1 MKVRRALV
9 SVHDKT
15 GVAEFARGL
24 AALGIEIVST
34 GGTARLLREAGL
46 AVRDVAEITGFPE
59 MMDGRVKTLH
69 PRIHGGIL
77 ARRDAPS
84 HLAALDEHE
93 IPPID
98 LVVVA
103 LYPFEA
109 TVARPGVTL
118 PEAIEQ
124 IDVGGPTMIRAA
136 AKNHASVGVITDP
149 AQYAGVLAELRVSGG
164 LLGDATR
171 AGLAREAFR
180 RTAEYDAAIASFLGG
195 GTSLGGGLR
204 PPSDVREPRGSLTAS
219 PQGGA
224 GEARARTEE
233 LPERLRLEGE
243 RVVALKYGENPHQ
256 GAAFYRVAGPA
267 FGLGAM
273 EQLHGPDL
281 GYNNLLDFSA
291 ALGLLLEFP
300 EPAAVVIKHTNPCG
314 AALGATVGAA
324 VAKAKA
330 CDPVSIYGGIVGVN
344 REVDRAVVA
353 ELAGIFVEILFAPA
367 FAPDALDELA
377 RAKKKC
383 RVLRVPCDPRALP
396 ARRVEY
402 RSVLGGVLAQS
413 ADDEDLE
420 ESTLETV
427 SRRAPTAPELI
438 ALRFAWRV
446 AKHVKSNAIVLAGPD
461 QVIGVGAGQMNRL
474 DSARLAVARAREAG
488 LDPAGS
494 VCASDA
500 FFPFRD
506 GLDVVARAGA
516 TAAIQ
521 PGGSLRDDEVVA
533 AADEHGMAMVLTGLR
548 HFRH

>member
-15 GVAEFARGL
+15 AVVEFARGL
-24 AALGIEIVST
+24 AALGVEIVST
-34 GGTARLLREAGL
+34 GGTARTLREAGL
-46 AVRDVAEITGFPE
+46 TVRDVADITGFPE

-77 ARRDAPS
+77 ARRDAPG
-84 HLAALDEHE
+84 HLAALDEHG
-93 IPPID
+93 IPAID
-98 LVVVA
+98 LVVVS
-103 LYPFEA
+103 LYPFAA

-118 PEAIEQ
+118 EEAIEQ

-136 AKNHASVGVITDP
+136 AKNHAGVGVVTDP
-149 AQYAGVLAELRVSGG
+149 SQYAEVLGELTSTGGVL
-164 LLGDATR
+164 GDGTR
-171 AGLAREAFR
+171 ARLAREAFR
-180 RTAEYDAAIASFLGG
+180 RTAEYDAAIARYLG
-195 GTSLGGGLR
+195 S
-204 PPSDVREPRGSLTAS
+204 AA
-219 PQGGA
+219 GA
-224 GEARARTEE
+224 GSG
-233 LPERLRLEGE
+233 EGE
-243 RVVALKYGENPHQ
+243 DFPPRVTLDAERVLALKYGENPHQ
-256 GAAFYRVAGPA
+256 RAAFYRGAGPA

-273 EQLHGPDL
+273 EHLLGPEL

-291 ALGLLLEFP
+291 AYGLLGEFE

-314 AALGATVGAA
+314 VAVGPSVAAAMAM
-324 VAKAKA
+324 AKA

-377 RAKKKC
+377 RTKKRC
-383 RVLRVPCDPRALP
+383 RVLRVPGGARPRP
-396 ARRVEY
+396 ARLIEY
-402 RSVLGGVLAQS
+402 RSVLGGLLAQS
-413 ADDEDLE
+413 VDDEDLAA
-420 ESTLETV
+420 SALKTV
-427 SRRAPTAPELI
+427 SRRAPTAEELR

-446 AKHVKSNAIVLAGPD
+446 AKHVKSNAIVLATAA

-474 DSARLAVARAREAG
+474 DSARLAVARAREVG

-506 GLDVVARAGA
+506 GLDVVAQAGA
-516 TAAIQ
+516 TAVIQ

-533 AADEHGMAMVLTGLR
+533 AADEHGMAMVFTGLR